1 MPVILGNTTGSIR
14 SIALNLPS
22 TIVSHS
28 LTNRTGGNIT
38 VSLGVF
44 TPTGHEIYFWSGAI
58 ATGTTQI
65 SDIPIKIL
73 NDYQILLI
81 VSGSCDYYFTLE

>member
-14 SIALNLPS
+14 SIALNIPS

-28 LTNRTGGNIT
+28 LTNRTGGSIT

-44 TPTGHEIYFWSGAI
+44 TPTGHEIYFWSGTI
-58 ATGTTQI
+58 ATVATQI

>member
-14 SIALNLPS
+14 SIALNIPS

-28 LTNRTGGNIT
+28 LTNRTGGGIT

-44 TPTGHEIYFWSGAI
+44 TPIGAEIYFWSGSI
-58 ATGTTQI
+58 AAGATQI
-65 SDIPIKIL
+65 SDIHIKIM
-73 NDYQILLI
+73 DGYQVLLI
-81 VSGSCDYYFTLE
+81 VSGSCDYYFNIE